1 MKQKIINIF
10 KKIFK
15 MTKQE
20 TEQQLADAIAVA
32 QRLGEE
38 NKQLKQANKE
48 QSTTIA
54 QLKIDLNDAINR
66 VRELAEQLN
75 MVEAQK
81 QATKRFN
88 DNDRNY

>member
-1 MKQKIINIF
+1 
-10 KKIFK
+10 